1 MYRND
6 KKISNL
12 PVNFASQIRG
22 LRVKY
27 ELTQTRLAEL
37 LGVSFATVNRWE
49 NGQSKPSRISWQRL
63 LRIERYGLEALSS
76 PSDAYSPYTNVT
88 IIKEEPNRYEVKPEP
103 TAIPDFTSDPEIV
116 RIVVEGHRLTYGHLF
131 NPAFATEIS
140 RIDPLPH
147 QRIAVYEHMLL
158 LPRLRFLLADDA
170 GAGKTI
176 MSGLYIREM
185 LTRRLI
191 RRVLIVPPSGLLGN
205 WEREMR
211 QLFSLPFRVIRGA
224 EAKAANPF
232 KGPGSD
238 LLIVSIDTLA
248 GDRMLSRLQEW
259 GVEPYELVIFDEAH
273 KLSARRDPDGT
284 FRATDRYRLAETL
297 AGINHESPKWQ
308 LDWSARHLLL
318 LTATPHMGKDFPY
331 YCLWRLLEPE
341 VLSTFSAFSSYPKRA
356 RDVHFIRRAKEE
368 MVHYDGT
375 PIYPERISDTLS
387 YDLSKGEF
395 SEQAIYDITTH
406 YIQTYYNKARLLNRS
421 AACFAM
427 SIFQR
432 RLASSTYAL
441 LCSFKRRLAKLDAI
455 MDDIQSGRITPEK
468 LAAMQRKL
476 DDVEDV
482 SFTKTADEETSE
494 DDQEEH
500 EAAEEQALG
509 GTIAAN
515 LADLE
520 VERIQVRELLDL
532 AQKVYDGEEESKFE
546 RLLEVFQDP
555 KFKNEKF
562 IIFTEY
568 RDTLVF
574 LVRRLEGLGYT
585 GRVAQIHGGMD
596 YRERDEQVEFFRKP
610 EEEGGA
616 RYLVATDAAGEGIN
630 LQFCWIMTNYD
641 IPWNP
646 ARLEQR
652 MGRIHRYGQK
662 HDPVL
667 IINLVAAKTREG
679 RVLKTLLDKLEN
691 IRKELRSDKV
701 FDVIG
706 RVFEDISI
714 KDYMEKAIT
723 DEGAREAADAIEGL
737 LTEEQIR
744 AIEERERIL
753 YGEGGDVRK
762 ELPRLQDSLGQEIYW
777 RLLPGYVRGF
787 VQKATPLVHIG
798 IEGDLDSIFSFRAI
812 QSCALDGLWPSMET
826 YPEPKQNRLTVYRNY
841 EKENAIFLHPG
852 EPVFDAL
859 CENICRRFA
868 SKALRGG
875 VFVDAS
881 AERPYFFH
889 LALVKVERRADPALK
904 SFADNELIEY
914 RLVGLKQEQDGQVE
928 ECPIECLLL
937 LKGEQGLPPSSI
949 RFAATAKDAIESA
962 REFAIGTVAMGL
974 AEGHKQAL
982 INSLPERENFIR
994 QGFDYQEAELAA
1006 HRVALSEKVRAGEAW
1021 AKQELLWIKER
1032 QRKLSKLREQAL
1044 NVLKREPEL
1053 IEPAGVEYLVH
1064 ALVVPSS
1071 NPEDRMQQDQVIEEI
1086 AIKVACLYEESLG
1099 ATAKNVSNPSL
1110 ARKAGLL
1117 DWPGFDL
1124 LSIRKSGEERAIEVK
1139 GRAQV
1144 GDIEISEN
1152 EWAKACNLRDR
1163 YWLYVVY
1170 NCASAYPKLVRVQDP
1185 FGKLLVRAKG
1195 GMIIEE
1201 REILEAGETRP

>member
-1 MYRND
+1 MSKAEN
-6 KKISNL
+6 KIGL
-12 PVNFASQIRG
+12 FPKDFPKRIRK

-27 ELTQTRLAEL
+27 ELTQSRLAEL
-37 LGVSFATVNRWE
+37 IGVSFATVNRWE
-49 NGQSKPSRISWQRL
+49 NGQSKPSRISWQQL
-63 LRIERYGLEALSS
+63 LRIERYGLEALSD
-76 PSDAYSPYTNVT
+76 PSDSYGPYINITT
-88 IIKEEPNRYEVKPEP
+88 IKEESSPYESKLEP
-103 TAIPDFTSDPEIV
+103 SPIPDFTSDPEIV
-116 RIVVEGHRLTYGHLF
+116 RIVAEGHRLTYGHLF

-147 QRIAVYEHMLL
+147 QRIAVYEHMLSQ
-158 LPRLRFLLADDA
+158 PRLRFLLADDA

-191 RRVLIVPPSGLLGN
+191 RRVLIVPPSGLVGN

-211 QLFSLPFRVIRGA
+211 QLFSLPFRIIRGG
-224 EAKAANPF
+224 EARTGNPF
-232 KGPGSD
+232 KGPASD

-273 KLSARRDPDGT
+273 KLSARQDPDGT
-284 FRATDRYRLAETL
+284 FRATDRYLLAEIL
-297 AGINHESPKWQ
+297 AGINNESPRWQ

-341 VLSTFSAFSSYPKRA
+341 VLSTFTAFSSYPKSA
-356 RDVHFIRRAKEE
+356 RDVHFIRRTKEE
-368 MVHYDGT
+368 MVRYDGT
-375 PIYPERISDTLS
+375 RIYPERISDTLS
-387 YDLSKGEF
+387 YDLSKGEP
-395 SEQAIYDITTH
+395 SEQALYDTTTH

-421 AACFAM
+421 AVCFAM
-427 SIFQR
+427 SILQR

-441 LCSFKRRLAKLDAI
+441 VCSFKRRLAKLDEI
-455 MDDIQSGRITPEK
+455 IDDIQSGRITPEK

-482 SFTKTADEETSE
+482 SFTKTADEEISE
-494 DDQEEH
+494 GDQEEH

-520 VERIQVRELLDL
+520 VERMRVRELLDL
-532 AQKVYDGEEESKFE
+532 AQKVYDGGEESKFE

-555 KFKNEKF
+555 KFKNEKL

-585 GRVAQIHGGMD
+585 GRVAHIHGGMD
-596 YRERDEQVEFFRKP
+596 YHERDEQVEFFRKA
-610 EEEGGA
+610 EEKGGA

-630 LQFCWIMTNYD
+630 LQFCWIMINYD

-667 IINLVAAKTREG
+667 IINLVAGKTREG
-679 RVLKTLLDKLEN
+679 RVLKTLLDKLEK

-714 KDYMEKAIT
+714 RDYMEKAIT
-723 DEGAREAADAIEGL
+723 DEGSHEAEIAIEGL
-737 LTEEQIR
+737 LTTEQIR
-744 AIEERERIL
+744 AIEERERVL

-762 ELPRLQDSLGQEIYW
+762 ELPRLQDSLGQEIYC

-787 VQKATPLVHIG
+787 VQKATSLMYIG
-798 IEGDLDSIFSFRAI
+798 IEGDLDRIFSFRAL
-812 QSCALDGLWPSMET
+812 QSGALDVLWPSMEK
-826 YPEPKQNRLTVYRNY
+826 YPEPKQNRFTVYRNH
-841 EKENAIFLHPG
+841 EKENSIFLHPG

-859 CENICRRFA
+859 CEYVCGKFGAI
-868 SKALRGG
+868 ALKGG
-875 VFVDAS
+875 VFVDPS
-881 AERPYFFH
+881 AQRPYFFH
-889 LALVKVERRADPALK
+889 LALVKVERKGHPALK
-904 SFADNELIEY
+904 TFADNELLEY
-914 RLVGLKQEQDGQVE
+914 QLVGLKREKDGQVE

-937 LKGEQGLPPSSI
+937 LKDEQELPPSSI

-962 REFAIGTVAMGL
+962 REYAFGTVAGGL
-974 AEGHKQAL
+974 AEKHKRTL
-982 INSLPERENFIR
+982 INSLPERETFIR
-994 QGFDYQEAELAA
+994 QGYDYQEAELAA
-1006 HRVALSEKVRAGEAW
+1006 RRVDISEKVRAGEAR
-1021 AKQELLWIKER
+1021 AKQELLRIKEHQR
-1032 QRKLSKLREQAL
+1032 QLSQLRERAL
-1044 NVLKREPEL
+1044 TILKKEPEL
-1053 IEPAGVEYLVH
+1053 IEPAGVEFLVH

-1071 NPEDRMQQDQVIEEI
+1071 NLEDKMRQDQAIEEI
-1086 AIKVACLYEESLG
+1086 SVKVACLYEESSG
-1099 ATAKNVSNPSL
+1099 AIVKNVSNPSL

-1124 LSIRKSGEERAIEVK
+1124 LSIRKSGEERAVEVK
-1139 GRAQV
+1139 GRARI

-1152 EWAKACNLRDR
+1152 EWAKACNLRER

-1170 NCASAYPKLVRVQDP
+1170 DCASANPKLVRIQDP
-1185 FGKLLVRAKG
+1185 FSKLIIRAKG
-1195 GMIIEE
+1195 GVVIDKKD
-1201 REILEAGETRP
+1201 ILGAGEV